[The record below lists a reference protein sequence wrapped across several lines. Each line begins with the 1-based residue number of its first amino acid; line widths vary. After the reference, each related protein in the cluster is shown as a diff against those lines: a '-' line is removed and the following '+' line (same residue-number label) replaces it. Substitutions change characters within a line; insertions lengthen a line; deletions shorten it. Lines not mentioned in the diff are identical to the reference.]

1 MATWTRASARLL
13 PGPARPPLL
22 SLSST
27 QHPTA
32 SFAQNARFSSHCV
45 SARWLP
51 QPRPSAILLQR
62 TLPTFSV
69 HTHFSSTRVVA
80 RDATR
85 PPAANT
91 TVKDAVPAA
100 KSADPGTPAASTAD
114 REPASESP
122 ADNND
127 SVEPAKKLEFGR
139 SEKANRA
146 AEVNYAAR
154 LSKEGKEPKKSRW
167 SALSDAKRL
176 LSLVKPETKPL
187 AGAILLLL
195 VSSAVTMTVPWS
207 VGKIMDLSN
216 VPLNEAN
223 IFGLSIYEFFG
234 AYIAILCLGAAANW
248 GRIMLLR
255 VIGERVVT
263 KLRSKL
269 YTNTLRQDAEFFDAN
284 RVGDLISRLG
294 SDSVIVGKSITQNVS
309 DGLRS
314 LVSGIAGFSAMIWI
328 SPTLT
333 MVLVYTAPF
342 LGGASF
348 IYAKIIRK
356 LSREMQKNI
365 GTMTKIAEE
374 RLGNVKTTQAFV
386 GEQQEAARYHKQ
398 VKKVFDIGKK
408 QGLMDARYFSTTGWM
423 GNMTI
428 VALLW
433 FGGDAVRNGLMTPGD
448 MTTFMFYT
456 FFAGSS
462 LFGLSQFW
470 SELMKGVGAADRLF
484 ELQDRRTT
492 IPPTKG
498 LPVKSAQGI
507 IKFENVHFAYPTRP
521 AVKIFNGLNFEIP
534 SGSNVCI
541 VGPSGGGKSTVSSLL
556 LRFYNPTSG
565 AITINGTNITDM
577 NAKSLRRRIGM
588 VGQEPVLFSG
598 TIAEN
603 ISYGRPNATRWEI
616 VQAAQKA
623 NCSFISDFPDG
634 LETQVGP
641 RGAQLSGGQKQRIA
655 IARALVKDPDILIL
669 DEATS
674 ALDAESET
682 LVNSALAEL
691 LKGRNTTI
699 SIAHRLS
706 TIKRSDTIIVLS
718 SDGTVA
724 EVGRY
729 KDLSA
734 NPDSAFSHLMEW
746 QMSGGD
752 VPTTPSH
759 VVDGRVAELEDLEDE
774 FAGERDQEHFEEEEE
789 EEHRE
794 GENPED
800 DKSRK

>member
-1 MATWTRASARLL
+1 MATWTRVSTRLL
-13 PGPARPPLL
+13 PGTARPPSL
-22 SLSST
+22 SLGAL
-27 QHPTA
+27 QPFTA
-32 SFAQNARFSSHCV
+32 SSVQINARFASCLAPERHPVRPKPSTTLRQ
-45 SARWLP
+45 ALP
-51 QPRPSAILLQR
+51 A
-62 TLPTFSV
+62 FSV
-69 HTHFSSTRVVA
+69 TRNFSTTQATDRDASQSSQTKVAERDALLKPTLADTQTPASSTAKTDSEVA
-80 RDATR
+80 AQ
-85 PPAANT
+85 
-91 TVKDAVPAA
+91 
-100 KSADPGTPAASTAD
+100 
-114 REPASESP
+114 SP

-127 SVEPAKKLEFGR
+127 SVEPAEKLEFGR
-139 SEKANRA
+139 SEKANKA

-154 LSKEGKEPKKSRW
+154 LSKEGKESKKSRT
-167 SALSDAKRL
+167 SGLSDAKRL
-176 LSLVKPETKPL
+176 LSLVKPETRPL

-216 VPLNEAN
+216 VPLSEAN
-223 IFGLSIYEFFG
+223 IFGLTIYEFFG

-314 LVSGIAGFSAMIWI
+314 LISGIAGFSAMIWI

-333 MVLVYTAPF
+333 MVLVYAAPF
-342 LGGASF
+342 LGTASF

-386 GEQQEAARYHKQ
+386 GERQEAARYHKQ

-428 VALLW
+428 VAMLW
-433 FGGDAVRNGLMTPGD
+433 FGGDAVRNGFMTPGD

-456 FFAGSS
+456 FFAGQS

-507 IKFENVHFAYPTRP
+507 IKFDNVRFAYPTRP
-521 AVKIFNGLNFEIP
+521 AVNIFNGLNFEIP

-565 AITINGTNITDM
+565 TITINGVDITDM

-603 ISYGRPNATRWEI
+603 ISYGRPNATRLDI
-616 VQAAQKA
+616 IQAAQKA

-634 LETQVGP
+634 LQTQVGP

-724 EVGRY
+724 EVGSY

-734 NPDSAFSHLMEW
+734 DPGSAFTRLMEW
-746 QMSGGD
+746 QMSGGEL
-752 VPTTPSH
+752 PSQPSQN
-759 VVDGRVAELEDLEDE
+759 VDSRVAELEDLAGEPQEEPFEDE
-774 FAGERDQEHFEEEEE
+774 EDPLEEED
-789 EEHRE
+789 RA
-794 GENPED
+794 ED
-800 DKSRK
+800 EKPRK